1 MPTKRSPIFLTSQS
15 RVWLIPNRAGPGNVP
30 EYQSYARGGSFSWGQ
45 GSLNPIYS
53 PSDEQYSRFD
63 VIGSTVDQAELP
75 QLNVEWRSTRQRS
88 DILDLVRGGCP
99 FDVQIHIGTCQ
110 SPLDF
115 DFGAEK
121 ILVLEGGHLDTYNIP
136 DIGAFDKGQEAP
148 GQENSQITGLDW
160 YEILNV
166 RGAEVAAA
174 EVINPIVAISV
185 CDSKS
190 CGECGL
196 SSDGCQVVFAL
207 AKSTGGSPGLE
218 AKVVF
223 TSDGGATWDVS
234 RVTTLPAGTNPNHGT
249 CVGTNYVLVS
259 NANDALHYAPIAD
272 ILSGDEAWVKV
283 TTGIVGAGSPNKMF
297 SLGRVFT
304 WIVGDGGYIYFSAD
318 ITAGVDVQTAGSVT
332 SENLAAIHGV
342 DRFNLV
348 AVGANNVV
356 LNTQNGGSTWSLIT
370 GPAAGV
376 ALTAVWMLSEGE
388 WLVGTAGGKL
398 FYTVDS
404 GANWTEKAFT
414 SSGDAV
420 AVSDIKF
427 PKPTVG
433 YMSHGATVLRTKNG
447 GNTWYALPEQAG
459 LSFPSATSYDALGV
473 CDEDANLVFAGG
485 TGTSDGILVKAA

>member
-1 MPTKRSPIFLTSQS
+1 MPTKRSPLFLTSQS
-15 RVWLIPNRAGPGNVP
+15 RIWTIANRAGPGNPP
-30 EYQSYARGGSFSWGQ
+30 EYQSYARGGAFSWGQ
-45 GSLNPIYS
+45 GTLNPIRT

-63 VIGSTVDQAELP
+63 VIGTTVDQADLP
-75 QLNVEWRSTRQRS
+75 QLNVEWRSTRQLSDVLRS
-88 DILDLVRGGCP
+88 VRRECPTDIQV
-99 FDVQIHIGTCQ
+99 HIGTCQ

-121 ILVLEGGHLDTYNIP
+121 ILVLEGGHFDTYDIP
-136 DIGAFDKGQEAP
+136 DLGAFDKDQEAP

-160 YEILNV
+160 YEIVNI
-166 RGAEVAAA
+166 RGAAVAAA
-174 EVINPIVAISV
+174 EVINPIVAVSV

-190 CGECGL
+190 CGECGI

-218 AKVVF
+218 GQVVF
-223 TSDGGATWDVS
+223 TRDAGATWDTS
-234 RVTTLPAGTNPNHGT
+234 RVTTLPAGEDPSHGT

-259 NANDALHYAPIAD
+259 NVDDALHYAPIAD
-272 ILSGDEAWVKV
+272 ILAGDEAWVKV
-283 TTGIVGAGSPNKMF
+283 TTGFVGAGSPNKMF

-304 WIVGDGGYIYFSAD
+304 WIVGDGGYIYFSND

-348 AVGANNVV
+348 AVGASNVV

-370 GPAAGV
+370 GPAVGV
-376 ALTAVWMLSEGE
+376 ALTAVWMLSENE
-388 WLVGTAGGKL
+388 WLVGTATGRL

-414 SSGDAV
+414 GSADANPI
-420 AVSDIKF
+420 SDIKF
-427 PKPTVG
+427 AKPTVG
-433 YMSHGATVLRTKNG
+433 YMSHAGTVLRTKNG
-447 GNTWYALPEQAG
+447 GFSWYALPEQAG
-459 LSFPSATSYDALGV
+459 LSFPTATSYDALGV
-473 CDEDANLVFAGG
+473 CDEDANLVYAGG
-485 TGTSDGILVKAA
+485 TGTTDGVLVKAA